1 MGRVLIIVD
10 NQEMSANVLR
20 LALNGI
26 KEGREHLYVGLLI
39 NQLENS
45 AVKQSESVLSSKP
58 IFPESD
64 EKTIFLGNSFQN
76 AFLNEGIATK
86 VCFGECL
93 NTKEIVKETAFADL
107 LIIDSNTFVDYLLEK
122 DRFQYLRGVFE
133 KSQCPLL
140 VIPTN
145 FRDFHDIIILKDPEE
160 KVVKAVKSLKSTLT
174 QSLRN
179 AEVSLIGKMPN
190 EEEEFQDEK
199 RLIDFL
205 KRYFRN
211 VGIMLTPDEPFE
223 KVAFDLMQ
231 KSQMPLVVM
240 AGIDKNRID
249 KLILPLI
256 TKQSKQDISFYIENP
271 F

>member
-10 NQEMSANVLR
+10 NQDMSSNVLR

-26 KEGREHLYVGLLI
+26 KEGREHLYIGLLI

-45 AVKQSESVLSSKP
+45 AIKHSEFSASISPLIS
-58 IFPESD
+58 ET
-64 EKTIFLGNSFQN
+64 EERTLTLGNSFQN
-76 AFLNEGIATK
+76 EFMNEGIASK
-86 VCFGECL
+86 ICLGECL
-93 NTKEIVKETAFADL
+93 NIKGIVKETAFADL
-107 LIIDSNTFVDYLLEK
+107 LIIDSITFADYLMEK

-133 KSQCPLL
+133 KVQCPLL
-140 VIPTN
+140 VIPSN
-145 FRDFHDIIILKDPEE
+145 FKDFHEIIILKDSEE

-179 AEVSLIGKMPN
+179 AEVSLIGKVPN

-199 RLIDFL
+199 RLMDFL
-205 KRYFRN
+205 KQYFRN

-223 KVAFDLMQ
+223 DVAFDLIS
-231 KSQMPLVVM
+231 KAQMPLVVM
-240 AGIDKNRID
+240 AGFDKQRI
-249 KLILPLI
+249 KNLILPLI
-256 TKQSKQDISFYIENP
+256 TNSAKQDISLYIENP